1 MVLEK
6 LNDWPSPKITKY
18 LVILGIILSILIF
31 LIMAYFFLLSGF
43 PVSFT
48 ESQLSFSGSKMKEY
62 YSITDVKYYRI
73 VETLDYAYMVG
84 YGTFAFS
91 LALIISRKFEVG
103 SFWNNSGHIIAL
115 LGVIAACCDATENI
129 FILLMLTDPTG
140 FPDIWALIHSS
151 FALVKM
157 ILLFICIGWA
167 IVAAITLL
175 IKS

>member
-6 LNDWPSPKITKY
+6 LNDWPSHKTTKY
-18 LVILGIILSILIF
+18 LVILGIILSIFIF

-62 YSITDVKYYRI
+62 YSITDINYYRI

-91 LALIISRKFEVG
+91 LLSFISQLIAFPSASKG
-103 SFWNNSGHIIAL
+103 LSHSTL
-115 LGVIAACCDATENI
+115 NI
-129 FILLMLTDPTG
+129 FCGSSTFVLSHSPSMLNLPEDV
-140 FPDIWALIHSS
+140 S
-151 FALVKM
+151 
-157 ILLFICIGWA
+157 LF
-167 IVAAITLL
+167 
-175 IKS
+175 